1 VRISDS
7 CTCGQ
12 HCGGGSYLGQ
22 LSPSRG
28 NSVGMAHRGGVVSNG
43 RNDHRTA
50 AADSAVQPYIS
61 TDAEQMQKANQSRL
75 VRSKTQT
82 TAAQDFLAE
91 KSTGSVLV
99 HELYVSAHW
108 TKNSI

>member
-1 VRISDS
+1 VRFPTLFLSA
-7 CTCGQ
+7 
-12 HCGGGSYLGQ
+12 GGSAFHFSARLIASKATAR
-22 LSPSRG
+22 LSR
-28 NSVGMAHRGGVVSNG
+28 VVSSLLSNG

-50 AADSAVQPYIS
+50 TADSAVQPYSS
-61 TDAEQMQKANQSRL
+61 TDAEQIQKANQSRL
-75 VRSKTQT
+75 VRSKTQP

-91 KSTGSVLV
+91 KSTGSV